1 MKNAQREPNYH
12 WRVMAFLFDIYTIT
26 NADRAD
32 TSFAL
37 AYFHQEFNLSHTSAF
52 FS

>member
-1 MKNAQREPNYH
+1 
-12 WRVMAFLFDIYTIT
+12 MAFLFDIYTIT

-37 AYFHQEFNLSHTSAF
+37 AYFHQELI
-52 FS
+52 

>member
-12 WRVMAFLFDIYTIT
+12 WRVMAFLFVIQTIN

-37 AYFHQEFNLSHTSAF
+37 AYFHQELSKSYISIF
-52 FS
+52 